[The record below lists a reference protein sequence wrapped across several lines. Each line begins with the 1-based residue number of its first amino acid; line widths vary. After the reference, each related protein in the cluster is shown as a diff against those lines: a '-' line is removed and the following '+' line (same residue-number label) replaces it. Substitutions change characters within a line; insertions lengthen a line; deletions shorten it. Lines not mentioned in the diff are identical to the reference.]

1 MTEQR
6 GSDAGASGPFS
17 LPARSGIRGPSR
29 GGPAPLVAGALLL
42 GLAACASPRGES
54 PEGPAE
60 TPGPESEPVPE
71 SAEERA
77 GTASLLDR
85 VESLRGTDP
94 ARAAAV
100 ADSAYFRWRDEEG
113 LESAALRALQLE
125 ATALEAAGE
134 LVEAESRLE
143 ELLSADPPEELAGE
157 AARGLATLRIRLGL
171 HPGAVRALASRWDP
185 VAGPEGLELLRR
197 AAAGLSAMELETVMG
212 ELRGLGADGRQ
223 VLQEEL
229 DRVRERLSGGA
240 RPVPRVEVVLPL
252 SGSLEPVGR
261 FLRQGMEVA
270 LEAHRA
276 SGGDTVAVAFRDDQS
291 MEERARELVAR
302 AGRSDAVAV
311 VGPARSG
318 AFGAAVDERE
328 DPSLLLLSPTATRAP
343 GEGWNAFTLWELEH
357 RERALAGALAGWMS
371 SAAGIGE
378 LAVLRPRGPAGVVSE
393 QAFRAGAG
401 RAGGGVVA
409 SAAYVSDSTTFESAI
424 GLLAGHEPTGV
435 YVASRDPRTA
445 LQIAPQLSYY
455 GLPDAAVAGGSGWS
469 EPAVVRRLRGGSPS
483 LYTTAVFTDREDDT
497 GWADFEAMYEKKYD
511 RPLSAN
517 VLPAL
522 GYDAMKAVLA
532 AASSVGL
539 PRRGAVARA
548 VTGGTVDGAT
558 GRFRLER
565 GLPAVRR
572 AAGVRLVTDG
582 GLVEAEPGRLR
593 AWIQEARDRVRVQ
606 ERRRRENAAAR
617 VRRWSGEN
625 DREGESGGGP

>member
-6 GSDAGASGPFS
+6 GSDAWASGPFS
-17 LPARSGIRGPSR
+17 LPARSGPWGRGR
-29 GGPAPLVAGALLL
+29 ARLAPLVTAALLL
-42 GLAACASPRGES
+42 GLAACASPRES

-60 TPGPESEPVPE
+60 PPGPEPERIPE

-77 GTASLLDR
+77 GTAALLDR
-85 VESLRGTDP
+85 LGSLRSTDP

-100 ADSAYFRWRDEEG
+100 ADSAYFRWRGEVG
-113 LESAALRALQLE
+113 LGNAALRALH
-125 ATALEAAGE
+125 AGAIALEAAGDP
-134 LVEAESRLE
+134 VEAESRLE
-143 ELLSADPPEELAGE
+143 ELLSADPPEALAGE
-157 AARGLATLRIRLGL
+157 AARRLASLRIRLGL
-171 HPGAVRALASRWDP
+171 HPGAVQALDARWDH
-185 VAGPEGLELLRR
+185 VAGAEGLELLRR
-197 AAAGLSAMELETVMG
+197 AAAGLSVSELETA
-212 ELRGLGADGRQ
+212 LRGASGLGPDGRP

-229 DRVRERLSGGA
+229 DGLRQRLSGRE

-252 SGSLEPVGR
+252 SGSLEPVGQS
-261 FLRQGMEVA
+261 LRQGMEVA

-276 SGGDTVAVAFRDDQS
+276 SGADSVAVVFQDDGS
-291 MEERARELVAR
+291 SEERARELVAR

-318 AFGAAVDERE
+318 AFAAAMDERE

-357 RERALAGALAGWMS
+357 RERALAGELAGWMS
-371 SAAGIGE
+371 SAAEIRK
-378 LAVLRPRGPAGVVSE
+378 LAVLRPRGPAGAASE

-409 SAAYVSDSTTFESAI
+409 AAAYVADSTTFESEI
-424 GLLAGHEPTGV
+424 GLLAGHDLTGI

-455 GLPDAAVAGGSGWS
+455 GLPEAAVAGGGGWS

-483 LYTTAVFTDREDDT
+483 LYATAVFTDREDDT
-497 GWADFEAMYEKKYD
+497 GWADFKAIYEKKYD

-548 VTGGTVDGAT
+548 ITEGAVEGAT

-565 GLPAVRR
+565 GVPAARR
-572 AAGVRLVTDG
+572 AAAVRLATDG
-582 GLVEAEPGRLR
+582 GLVEADPGRLR
-593 AWIQEARDRVRVQ
+593 AWIREARDRVRVQ

-617 VRRWSGEN
+617 VRRWSGES